1 MKCDGV
7 TNDGLT
13 VATVTVVTTGVM
25 PSEGVT
31 DEGEIVQVDIDGAPP
46 HANDTAALPDFFAI
60 KLPRFIDA
68 VPRLPRSS
76 GSQSV
81 HGR

>member
-13 VATVTVVTTGVM
+13 VATVTVVTTGVT

-46 HANDTAALPDFFAI
+46 HANDTAALNPPDGVTV
-60 KLPRFIDA
+60 KWNETVSP
-68 VPRLPRSS
+68 
-76 GSQSV
+76 
-81 HGR
+81 